1 LPLSRAAVTIAQDP
15 AIDDMAADVVAAD
28 VVAAELSA
36 LGRRDSMIGTGRT
49 PGARRRLTRVG
60 ALLGAATLATAGGAV
75 PASAASGGHGHSG
88 AHTATPI
95 RHVVVIYDENVS
107 FDHYFAT
114 YPKAANTD
122 GTTFTAARHTP
133 KADNLLNSG
142 LLTKN
147 PNLYAPKRLA
157 SSQAMTCDQNHSYD
171 PEQYAAD
178 GGKADKYV
186 ENTEVNKCTGL
197 FGEPG
202 LVMDYYDGNT
212 VTGLWNYAQQYALND
227 RSFSS
232 VYGPSTPGALNL
244 ISGQTHGVISV
255 DPASGTENPKQT
267 TTPDPYTVLSPD
279 AKGVGTVINDPDPAY
294 DDCSDKDHTSTNA
307 LAAMQGKNIGDKL
320 NAKGVSWGWFQG
332 GFRPSTA
339 WDGKSGD
346 YAKCAGTTHTNVGGA
361 AVEDYSPHHSPFEYY
376 KSTSNPHHLAPKSV
390 AEIGHNGRANHNYD
404 LTDFDA
410 ALKADNLPA
419 VSFLKAAE
427 YQDGHAGYSDPTDE
441 QDFLVKEINALQQSP
456 EWKSTAVVVAYDD
469 SDGWYD
475 HVTSKVLNGSK
486 DSALGSNGKALDS
499 AACQSGPAAK
509 GGYTDRCGPGTRQP
523 LLVISPYSKVNQV
536 DHTATEQASI
546 TKFIEDNWHTGR
558 IGDASFDQPSG
569 TLTHMFDF
577 KHPNNKQVL
586 LNSDGS
592 VKSVKRIPHYTQTS
606 TSTSAQAAYPP
617 YVQDLKAQNVADAS
631 TASPT
636 LPMAVGAG
644 LLTAGAATTVLAVY
658 RRRTRAAGTT
668 AGR

>member
-1 LPLSRAAVTIAQDP
+1 
-15 AIDDMAADVVAAD
+15 
-28 VVAAELSA
+28 
-36 LGRRDSMIGTGRT
+36 MIGTGSI
-49 PGARRRLTRVG
+49 PGTRRRLARVG
-60 ALLGAATLATAGGAV
+60 ALLGAAALATAGGAV
-75 PASAASGGHGHSG
+75 PASAASGGHHPSG
-88 AHTATPI
+88 STHTATPI
-95 RHVVVIYDENVS
+95 KHVVVIYDENVS

-114 YPKAANTD
+114 YPQAANTD
-122 GTTFTAARHTP
+122 GTKFKAASHTP
-133 KADNLLNSG
+133 KADNLLNAG
-142 LLTKN
+142 LLKEN
-147 PNLYAPKRLA
+147 PNLYTPTRLS
-157 SSQAMTCDQNHSYD
+157 SSQAMTCDQNHSYG

-186 ENTEVNKCTGL
+186 ENTEVNKCSGL

-212 VTGLWNYAQQYALND
+212 VTGLWNYAQQYTLND

-244 ISGQTHGVISV
+244 VSGQTHGVISV

-267 TTPDPYTVLSPD
+267 TTPDSYTVVSPD

-307 LAAMQGKNIGDKL
+307 LAAMQGKNIGDLL
-320 NAKGVSWGWFQG
+320 NDKGVSWGWFQG

-390 AEIGHNGRANHNYD
+390 SEIGHNGRANHNYD

-410 ALKADNLPA
+410 ALKTGNLPA

-441 QDFLVKEINALQQSP
+441 QNFLVKEINALQQSP
-456 EWKSTAVVVAYDD
+456 DWKSTAVVVAYDD

-475 HVTSKVLNGSK
+475 HVTSKVRNGSK
-486 DSALGSNGKALDS
+486 DSTLGSNGKALDS
-499 AACQSGPAAK
+499 ATCQSGPAAK
-509 GGYTDRCGPGTRQP
+509 GGYADRCGPGTRQP
-523 LLVISPYSKVNQV
+523 LLVISPYSKVNKV

-546 TKFIEDNWHTGR
+546 TKFIENNWHTGR
-558 IGDASFDQPSG
+558 IGDASFDQRAGS
-569 TLTHMFDF
+569 LTGMFDF

-592 VKSVKRIPHYTQTS
+592 VKSVKRIPHYTQTAS
-606 TSTSAQAAYPP
+606 SASDLAAYN
-617 YVQDLKAQNVADAS
+617 QDLAAQNVSYSGS
-631 TASPT
+631 TSMS
-636 LPMAVGAG
+636 LPIAIAAG
-644 LLTAGAATTVLAVY
+644 ILPAGAATTAFALH
-658 RRRTRAAGTT
+658 RRKARTRGAAT
-668 AGR
+668 AV

>member
-1 LPLSRAAVTIAQDP
+1 
-15 AIDDMAADVVAAD
+15 
-28 VVAAELSA
+28 
-36 LGRRDSMIGTGRT
+36 MIGTGRT
-49 PGARRRLTRVG
+49 PSVRRGLSRVG
-60 ALLGAATLATAGGAV
+60 ALLGAAALAAAGGAV
-75 PASAASGGHGHSG
+75 PASAAPAHGHPG
-88 AHTATPI
+88 TRTTTPI
-95 RHVVVIYDENVS
+95 KHLVVIYDENVS

-122 GTTFTAARHTP
+122 GTTFKAAARTP
-133 KADNLLNSG
+133 KADNLLNAG

-147 PNLYAPKRLA
+147 PNLYTPKRLA
-157 SSQAMTCDQNHSYD
+157 SSQAMTCDQNHSYG

-186 ENTEVNKCTGL
+186 ENTEVSKCSGGL

-227 RSFSS
+227 HSFSS

-267 TTPDPYTVLSPD
+267 STPDSYTVLSPN
-279 AKGVGTVINDPDPAY
+279 AKGVGTVVNDPDPAF
-294 DDCSDKDHTSTNA
+294 DDCSDKDHTATSA
-307 LAAMQGKNIGDKL
+307 LAVMQGKNIGDLL
-320 NAKGVSWGWFQG
+320 NSKGVSWGWFQG

-346 YAKCAGTTHTNVGGA
+346 YAKCDTAHTNVGGA
-361 AVEDYSPHHSPFEYY
+361 SALDYSPHHSPFEYY
-376 KSTSNPHHLAPKSV
+376 KSTSNPHHLAPKNV
-390 AEIGHNGRANHNYD
+390 AEIGHAGRANHNYD

-410 ALKADNLPA
+410 ALKAGNLPA

-441 QDFLVKEINALQQSP
+441 QHFLVKEINALQQSP

-486 DSALGSNGKALDS
+486 DSTLGSNNKALDS
-499 AACQSGPAAK
+499 TACQAGPAAK
-509 GGYTDRCGPGTRQP
+509 GGYADRCGPGTRQP
-523 LLVISPYSKVNQV
+523 LLVISPYSKVNSV

-546 TKFIEDNWHTGR
+546 TRFIENNWRTGR
-558 IGDASFDQPSG
+558 IGDASFDQRAGS
-569 TLTHMFDF
+569 LTGMFDF
-577 KHPNNKQVL
+577 KHPNDKQVL

-592 VKSVKRIPHYTQTS
+592 VRSVKPIPHHYAQTASSAS
-606 TSTSAQAAYPP
+606 THTPYPA
-617 YVQDLKAQNVADAS
+617 YVQDLKAQNVAAGTS
-631 TASPT
+631 ASP
-636 LPMAVGAG
+636 AVPIA
-644 LLTAGAATTVLAVY
+644 LTAGAVTAGAVATAFAL
-658 RRRTRAAGTT
+658 RRRRAHTT
-668 AGR
+668 AG

>member
-1 LPLSRAAVTIAQDP
+1 
-15 AIDDMAADVVAAD
+15 
-28 VVAAELSA
+28 
-36 LGRRDSMIGTGRT
+36 MIGKGRN

-60 ALLGAATLATAGGAV
+60 ALLGAAALATAGGAV
-75 PASAASGGHGHSG
+75 PASAASHGHQPSG
-88 AHTATPI
+88 STHTSTPI
-95 RHVVVIYDENVS
+95 KHVVVIYDENIS

-114 YPKAANTD
+114 YPQAANTD
-122 GTTFTAARHTP
+122 GTKFKAAAHTP
-133 KADNLLNSG
+133 KADNLLNAG
-142 LLTKN
+142 LLKKN
-147 PNLYAPKRLA
+147 PNLYTPTRLS
-157 SSQAMTCDQNHSYD
+157 SSQAMTCDQNHSYG

-212 VTGLWNYAQQYALND
+212 VTGMWNYAQQYALND

-232 VYGPSTPGALNL
+232 NFGPSTPGALNL

-267 TTPDPYTVLSPD
+267 KTPDSYAVVSPN
-279 AKGVGTVINDPDPAY
+279 AKGVGTVINDPDPAF
-294 DDCSDKDHTSTNA
+294 DDCSDKDHTATSA
-307 LAAMQGKNIGDKL
+307 LAVMQGKNIGDLL
-320 NAKGVSWGWFQG
+320 NSKNVSWGWFQG

-346 YAKCAGTTHTNVGGA
+346 YAQCAGTTHTNVGGA
-361 AVEDYSPHHSPFEYY
+361 ASEDYSAHHEPFEYY

-410 ALKADNLPA
+410 AVKADNLPA

-441 QDFLVKEINALQQSP
+441 QNFLIKEINALQKSP
-456 EWKSTAVVVAYDD
+456 EWKSTAVVLAYDD

-475 HVTSKVLNGSK
+475 HVASKVLNGSK
-486 DSALGSNGKALDS
+486 DSTVGSNSKATDS
-499 AACQSGPAAK
+499 PACQSGPAAK
-509 GGYTDRCGPGTRQP
+509 GGYADRCGPGTRQP
-523 LLVISPYSKVNQV
+523 LLVISPYSKVNKI
-536 DHTATEQASI
+536 DHTPTEQASI
-546 TKFIEDNWHTGR
+546 TQFIEDNWHTGR
-558 IGDASFDQPSG
+558 IGDASFDQRAG
-569 TLTHMFDF
+569 TLGGMFDF
-577 KHPNNKQVL
+577 RHPNDKQVL
-586 LNSDGS
+586 LNSNGS

-606 TSTSAQAAYPP
+606 STATHAPYSA
-617 YVQDLKAQNVADAS
+617 YVQDLKAQNVAATSDSS
-631 TASPT
+631 TA
-636 LPMAVGAG
+636 LPVAVGAG
-644 LLTAGAATTVLAVY
+644 LVTAVGATTAFALY
-658 RRRTRAAGTT
+658 RRRSRARGMT
-668 AGR
+668 A